1 MITIQGKALG
11 QRRSLFAD
19 WSIPIPPEAGDGE
32 GGLALRDLIARVV
45 RAEVAAFRD
54 RQEERWLV
62 RVLSATEIAQA
73 AARGKVEMGGRDLDQ
88 EVDEEQ
94 AVAAA
99 LQAFEDGIYLVAVDG
114 REIRDLDQSV
124 YLNQDSR
131 VTFIRLA
138 LLAGG

>member
-19 WSIPIPPEAGDGE
+19 WSIPLPPEAGGGDGSF
-32 GGLALRDLIARVV
+32 ALRDLIARVV
-45 RAEVAAFRD
+45 RAEVVAFRD
-54 RQEERWLV
+54 RQEERRLV
-62 RVLSATEIAQA
+62 RVLSAAEIAQG
-73 AARGKVEMGGRDLDQ
+73 AARGKVDMGGRNLDQ

-94 AVAAA
+94 AVGAA

-114 REIRDLDQSV
+114 RELRDLDQAV
-124 YLNQDSR
+124 YLTQDSQ

>member
-19 WSIPIPPEAGDGE
+19 WSIPLPPECDGGDSNF
-32 GGLALRDLIARVV
+32 ALRDLIARVV

-54 RQEERWLV
+54 RQEERRLV
-62 RVLSATEIAQA
+62 RVLSAAEIAQG

-114 REIRDLDQSV
+114 RDLRDLDQSV
-124 YLNQDSR
+124 YLTQDSR

>member
-19 WSIPIPPEAGDGE
+19 WSIPLPPEASGGDGSF
-32 GGLALRDLIARVV
+32 ALRDLIAQVV
-45 RAEVAAFRD
+45 RSEVAAFRD
-54 RQEERWLV
+54 RQEERRLV
-62 RVLSATEIAQA
+62 RVLSAAEIAQG
-73 AARGKVEMGGRDLDQ
+73 AARGKVDMGGRDLDQ
-88 EVDEEQ
+88 KVDAEE

-114 REIRDLDQSV
+114 RELRDLDQAV
-124 YLNQDSR
+124 YLTEDSR

>member
-1 MITIQGKALG
+1 
-11 QRRSLFAD
+11 
-19 WSIPIPPEAGDGE
+19 
-32 GGLALRDLIARVV
+32 
-45 RAEVAAFRD
+45 
-54 RQEERWLV
+54 
-62 RVLSATEIAQA
+62 
-73 AARGKVEMGGRDLDQ
+73 MGGRNLDQ

-114 REIRDLDQSV
+114 RELRDLDQAV
-124 YLNQDSR
+124 YLTQDSR